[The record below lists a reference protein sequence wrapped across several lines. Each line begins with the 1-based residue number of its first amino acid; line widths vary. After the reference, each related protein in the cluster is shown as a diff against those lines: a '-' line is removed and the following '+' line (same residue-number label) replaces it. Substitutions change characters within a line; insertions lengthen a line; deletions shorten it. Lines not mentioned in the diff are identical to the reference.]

1 MLYLSIVALLVAFIV
16 HEHAANLDD
25 SPYKDSHADEAYHN
39 LAYALALQLFG
50 CKLVIRLGVVLAVCV
65 VVACVV
71 IACVVVACVIVA
83 CVIVACVIVACV
95 IVVCLHFLSCYML
108 P

>member
-16 HEHAANLDD
+16 HEHAADLDD

-65 VVACVV
+65 VVACV
-71 IACVVVACVIVA
+71 IFI
-83 CVIVACVIVACV
+83 ACVIVACV
-95 IVVCLHFLSCYML
+95 IVVCLHFCLVICYL
-108 P
+108 KKIKAE